1 MDRSHILHQDH
12 HRFHLIEKQN
22 HWPYNEKLY
31 FLMTRCPPYN
41 KYTLTI
47 VFKLTIKSEY
57 LKKNIIDYIKC
68 FKFNHEQ
75 NDKKKV
81 CVFCGSSMPLNSKL
95 IKQETI
101 NIADILFEKNI
112 DLIYGGAK
120 IGIMGII
127 SNRMMEK
134 GGKVTGI
141 IPKVLVKKEVI
152 NNNITK
158 LIVVNSMHERKK
170 MMYDLADAFIILPGG
185 IGTLEEL
192 SEIITWKVLGIKNKI
207 IIIFNLNGFYNSL
220 IEQFKIMQDNNFL
233 YSNIF
238 EEVSIINS
246 VSDLGDLLD

>member
-1 MDRSHILHQDH
+1 M
-12 HRFHLIEKQN
+12 
-22 HWPYNEKLY
+22 
-31 FLMTRCPPYN
+31 N
-41 KYTLTI
+41 KMI
-47 VFKLTIKSEY
+47 
-57 LKKNIIDYIKC
+57 
-68 FKFNHEQ
+68 
-75 NDKKKV
+75 KKV

-101 NIADILFEKNI
+101 NIADILFEKKI

-141 IPKVLVKKEVI
+141 IPKILVKKEVI

-207 IIIFNLNGFYNSL
+207 IIIFNLNGFYDNL
-220 IEQFKIMQDNNFL
+220 IKQFKTMEENNFL
-233 YSNIF
+233 YNNILQKIIIISDSNK
-238 EEVSIINS
+238 
-246 VSDLGDLLD
+246 LDQVL

>member
-1 MDRSHILHQDH
+1 MI
-12 HRFHLIEKQN
+12 
-22 HWPYNEKLY
+22 
-31 FLMTRCPPYN
+31 
-41 KYTLTI
+41 
-47 VFKLTIKSEY
+47 
-57 LKKNIIDYIKC
+57 
-68 FKFNHEQ
+68 
-75 NDKKKV
+75 KKV

>member
-1 MDRSHILHQDH
+1 
-12 HRFHLIEKQN
+12 
-22 HWPYNEKLY
+22 
-31 FLMTRCPPYN
+31 
-41 KYTLTI
+41 
-47 VFKLTIKSEY
+47 
-57 LKKNIIDYIKC
+57 
-68 FKFNHEQ
+68 
-75 NDKKKV
+75 
-81 CVFCGSSMPLNSKL
+81 MPLNGKL

-141 IPKVLVKKEVI
+141 IPKILVKKEVI

-192 SEIITWKVLGIKNKI
+192 SEIITWKVLGIENKI

-238 EEVSIINS
+238 KEVSIINS
-246 VSDLGDLLD
+246 VSDLDNLLD